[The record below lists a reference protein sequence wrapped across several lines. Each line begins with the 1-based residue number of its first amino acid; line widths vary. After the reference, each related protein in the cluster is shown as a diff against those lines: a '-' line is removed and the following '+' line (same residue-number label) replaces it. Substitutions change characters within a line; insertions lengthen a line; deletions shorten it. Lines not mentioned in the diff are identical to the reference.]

1 MTQKMTT
8 SSEINYDSLISDKIP
23 EVSKQIFEI
32 KSHFHLSETG
42 YPYPFSISKWLVL
55 SSCFFIVPGIYA
67 YYLNFFLYGTMS
79 CITSLASIN
88 HWRKADIGIRRNMDL
103 IVAHLSF
110 VLYLVSGLIYLRG
123 WILYGLGIPGCIF
136 ILLFFYLSK
145 KMMEN
150 GKNEWLYCHFLF
162 HLFVALTQFVVL
174 FGMKSNE
181 LQ

>member
-1 MTQKMTT
+1 MTS
-8 SSEINYDSLISDKIP
+8 SSEINYDTVISDKIP
-23 EVSKQIFEI
+23 EVSEGKIHIHSDFHF
-32 KSHFHLSETG
+32 SHTG
-42 YPYPFSISKWLVL
+42 YPYPFSTSKWLVL

-88 HWRKADIGIRRNMDL
+88 HWRKADIGIRRNIDV

-110 VLYLVSGLIYLRG
+110 GLYLVSGLIYLRG
-123 WILYGLGIPGCIF
+123 WIFYGLGIPGCIF
-136 ILLFFYLSK
+136 IILFFYLSK
-145 KMMEN
+145 NLKEPGN
-150 GKNEWLYCHFLF
+150 NHWLYCHFLF